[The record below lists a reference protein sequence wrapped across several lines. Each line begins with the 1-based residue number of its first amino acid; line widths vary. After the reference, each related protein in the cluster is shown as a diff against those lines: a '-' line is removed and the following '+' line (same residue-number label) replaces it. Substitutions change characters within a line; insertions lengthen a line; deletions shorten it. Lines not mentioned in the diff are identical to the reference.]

1 MSNARTANRMFYL
14 LPMAVMMVLGVD
26 SLLICGCG
34 EWHAA
39 QAAPH
44 LQAQTVAE
52 QAATSTEAP
61 SLAMQAWQWILAS
74 QATLNRRL
82 IETMHVIKDGDWLS
96 STLTLVLIA
105 FGYGV
110 AHAAGP
116 GHGKAVISSYVL
128 ANEETLRR
136 GVALSLLAAI
146 FQALSAILIVGVL
159 LLAMRV
165 APLSLRVTEARLETL
180 SWLLIAGVGVW
191 MLWRQLPSSARQPT
205 EGDAV
210 PAQKSRA
217 SASPH
222 VDGADCGCGHAH
234 MPSPRHVPEVWS
246 WRKAMPIALAIGIR
260 PCNGALL
267 LLIFSVGQ
275 GLFWAGVLGTLAM
288 AAGTA
293 LTVSGLATFAISS
306 RRWAVRLSGPERPWG
321 RRLTQS
327 IGVVAALLVIFL
339 GASGVAASFAPT
351 RPFGI

>member
-1 MSNARTANRMFYL
+1 MML
-14 LPMAVMMVLGVD
+14 LV
-26 SLLICGCG
+26 CGCG

-44 LQAQTVAE
+44 MQAQTVAA
-52 QAATSTEAP
+52 QSVSGTETP
-61 SLAMQAWQWILAS
+61 SLAMQAWQWILAA
-74 QATLNRRL
+74 QAALNRRL
-82 IETMHVIKDGDWLS
+82 METVHVIKEENWLS
-96 STLTLVLIA
+96 STMTLVLIA

-128 ANEETLRR
+128 TNEETLRR
-136 GVALSLLAAI
+136 GVALSFLAAI

-159 LLAMRV
+159 LVALRV

-191 MLWRQLPSSARQPT
+191 MLWRQLGFSAANKPMG
-205 EGDAV
+205 GDV
-210 PAQKSRA
+210 PAESRRALA
-217 SASPH
+217 SRH
-222 VDGADCGCGHAH
+222 VHGPDCGCGHAH
-234 MPSPRHVPEVWS
+234 MPNPHHVPETWS

-260 PCNGALL
+260 PCTGALL

-306 RRWAVRLSGPERPWG
+306 RHWAVRLSGPERPWG
-321 RRLTQS
+321 GRLTQS
-327 IGVVAALLVIFL
+327 IGVVAALL
-339 GASGVAASFAPT
+339 
-351 RPFGI
+351 